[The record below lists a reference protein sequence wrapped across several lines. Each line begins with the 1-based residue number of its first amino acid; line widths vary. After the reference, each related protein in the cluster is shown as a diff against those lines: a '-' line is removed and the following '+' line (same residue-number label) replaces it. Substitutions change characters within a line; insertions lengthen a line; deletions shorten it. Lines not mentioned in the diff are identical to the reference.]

1 MASESSSVLFSL
13 LLSHVP
19 QPIPADLSHS
29 SYPPLDLATTIPIAH
44 PNVHPMQIRSKYGI
58 VKKKVFLSAVQA
70 SSDLST

>member
-1 MASESSSVLFSL
+1 MASESSYVSSSL

-29 SYPPLDLATTIPIAH
+29 SYPPLDLVTTIPIAP
-44 PNVHPMQIRSKYGI
+44 PNVHPMQIRSKSGI
-58 VKKKVFLSAVQA
+58 VKKKVFLSVVQA